1 MNRRKKIAL
10 VLLALL
16 VVSQAPFAYRS
27 YQLRRLGA
35 AIDALNAGRVAA
47 PPGEKVLDDDSRT
60 VGVFHVHSFLG
71 GHSTGTLE
79 EIVRAAKSERL
90 AFVVMTEHPSP
101 RLDTAA
107 ATLKGTHDGV
117 LFVGGSELVASD
129 GGRLFVVPGVAAPA
143 QNPPL
148 QELVTRAKS
157 EWRLAV
163 VGYPEEAR
171 DRGLAGFDGVEVYNL
186 YTNAKRINYLTM
198 FFDGLWSYWGRPEL
212 LFARFYERPT
222 ENLRRWDEYN
232 ASGAGRAYAFA
243 GNDAHANVGFAL
255 QDRAGQKVLDFKL
268 DPYERSFSLVRTH
281 VFSNRGEHEEEVPF
295 DEQNLLGELR
305 SGHFFLAFDVFG
317 DSTGFSFTAA
327 ANRDSETWVASM
339 GDEIKL
345 PPGGEVRL
353 TVTLPVQARTVFFRD
368 GQVVHEVPNASRA
381 YLAVEQKGVYRVE
394 VYLDQLG
401 SLLEGKPWII
411 SNPIFVR

>member
-1 MNRRKKIAL
+1 MKRRKKIAL
-10 VLLALL
+10 ALLALL
-16 VVSQAPFAYRS
+16 ALSQAPFAYRS
-27 YQLRRLGA
+27 YNLWRLGA
-35 AIDALNAGRVAA
+35 AIDELNARRGAV
-47 PPGEKVLDDDSRT
+47 PPEGQPLQDY

-79 EIVRAAKSERL
+79 EVVRAAKAERL

-107 ATLKGTHDGV
+107 LTLRGLHDGV

-129 GGRLFVVPGVAAPA
+129 GGRLFVAPGVAAPER
-143 QNPPL
+143 NPPL

-163 VGYPEEAR
+163 VGYPEETR
-171 DRGLAGFDGVEVYNL
+171 DRGLSGFDGVEVYNL
-186 YTNAKRINYLTM
+186 YTNAKRINYVTM

-212 LFARFYERPT
+212 LFARFYERAA

-243 GNDAHANVGFAL
+243 GNDAHANVGLAL
-255 QDRAGQKVLDFKL
+255 QDRAGRKILDFKL

-281 VFSNRGEHEEEVPF
+281 VIPHHGGHEDEPF
-295 DEQNLLGELR
+295 DEKNLLGALR
-305 SGHFFLAFDVFG
+305 LGHFFLAFDVFG
-317 DSTGFSFTAA
+317 DSTGFRFTAA
-327 ANRDSETWVASM
+327 ANQGFETWRAEM

-353 TVTLPVQARTVFFRD
+353 KVTLPAQARTVFYRD
-368 GQVVHEVPNASRA
+368 GQVLHEVPDSLRA
-381 YLAVEQKGVYRVE
+381 YLAVEQRGVYRVE

>member
-1 MNRRKKIAL
+1 MKRRKKIAL
-10 VLLALL
+10 ALLALL
-16 VVSQAPFAYRS
+16 LMSQAPFAYRR
-27 YQLRRLGA
+27 YRLGRLGA
-35 AIDALNAGRVAA
+35 AIDELNARRPAGPPDGR
-47 PPGEKVLDDDSRT
+47 PRNEY

-107 ATLKGTHDGV
+107 LTLNGLHDGV

-129 GGRLFVVPGVAAPA
+129 GGRLFVAPGVAAPER
-143 QNPPL
+143 NPPL
-148 QELVTRAKS
+148 QELVGRAGS
-157 EWRLAV
+157 ERRLAV

-171 DRGLAGFDGVEVYNL
+171 DRALSGFDGVEVYNL
-186 YTNAKRINYLTM
+186 YTNAKRINYATM
-198 FFDGLWSYWGRPEL
+198 LFDGLWSYWGRPEL
-212 LFARFYERPT
+212 LFARFYERPA

-255 QDRAGQKVLDFKL
+255 QDRAGRKMLDFKL

-281 VFSNRGEHEEEVPF
+281 VIFHGGEHEDEQF
-295 DEQNLLGELR
+295 DEKNLLAALR
-305 SGHFFLAFDVFG
+305 RGNFFLAFDVFG
-317 DSTGFSFTAA
+317 DSTGFSFSAA
-327 ANRDSETWVASM
+327 ADHGSETWGADM
-339 GDEIKL
+339 GDEIGL

-353 TVTLPVQARTVFFRD
+353 KVTLPVQARTVFYRD
-368 GQVVHEVPNASRA
+368 GQVVHEVPDSSRA
-381 YLAVEQKGVYRVE
+381 FLAVEQKGVYRVE

>member
-1 MNRRKKIAL
+1 MKRRKKIAL

-16 VVSQAPFAYRS
+16 ALSQAPFAYRS
-27 YQLRRLGA
+27 YRLGRLGA
-35 AIDALNAGRVAA
+35 AVDEINARRKAV
-47 PPGEKVLDDDSRT
+47 PPGEETPEDF

-79 EIVRAAKSERL
+79 EIVRAAKAERL

-101 RLDTAA
+101 HLDTAA
-107 ATLKGTHDGV
+107 LTLNGLHDGV

-129 GGRLFVVPGVAAPA
+129 GGRLFVAPGVAAPER
-143 QNPPL
+143 NPPL
-148 QELVTRAKS
+148 QELVTRARS

-171 DRGLAGFDGVEVYNL
+171 DPSLSGFDGVEVYNL
-186 YTNAKRINYLTM
+186 YTNAKRINYATM
-198 FFDGLWSYWGRPEL
+198 IFDGLWSYWGRPEL
-212 LFARFYERPT
+212 LFARFYERPA

-255 QDRAGQKVLDFKL
+255 QDRAGQKILDFKL

-281 VFSNRGEHEEEVPF
+281 VIFRGGEHQDEQF
-295 DEQNLLGELR
+295 DEKNLLAALR
-305 SGHFFLAFDVFG
+305 RGNFFLAFDVFG
-317 DSTGFSFTAA
+317 DSTGFDFSAA
-327 ANRDSETWVASM
+327 ANHGSETWGADM
-339 GDEIKL
+339 GGEIRL

-353 TVTLPVQARTVFFRD
+353 SVTLPVQARTVFYRD
-368 GQVVHEVPNASRA
+368 GQVVHEVPDSSRA

-401 SLLEGKPWII
+401 SLLEGRPWII

>member
-1 MNRRKKIAL
+1 MKRRKKIAL

-16 VVSQAPFAYRS
+16 VLSQVPFAYRR
-27 YQLRRLGA
+27 YRLGRLGA
-35 AIDALNAGRVAA
+35 AIDALNAGRLAEPTGKA
-47 PPGEKVLDDDSRT
+47 LRAEYI
-60 VGVFHVHSFLG
+60 GVFHVHSFLG

-79 EIVRAAKSERL
+79 EIVSAAKTERL
-90 AFVVMTEHPSP
+90 DFVLMTEHPSP

-107 ATLKGTHDGV
+107 LTLNGLHDGV

-129 GGRLFVVPGVAAPA
+129 GGRLFVAPGVNAPT

-157 EWRLAV
+157 ESRLAV

-171 DRGLAGFDGVEVYNL
+171 DRALSGFDGVEVYNL
-186 YTNAKRINYLTM
+186 YTNAKRINYVTL

-212 LFARFYERPT
+212 LFARFYERPA

-232 ASGAGRAYAFA
+232 ATGAGRAYAFA

-255 QDRAGQKVLDFKL
+255 EDRAGKKMLDFKL
-268 DPYERSFSLVRTH
+268 DPYERSFRLVRMH
-281 VFSNRGEHEEEVPF
+281 VLVDGGEHEDAPF
-295 DEQNLLGELR
+295 DEPNLLGALR

-317 DSTGFSFTAA
+317 DSTGFRFDAA
-327 ANRDSETWVASM
+327 ASSGSETWSANM

-345 PPGGEVRL
+345 PLGGEVRL
-353 TVTLPVQARTVFFRD
+353 TASLPVHARTVFYRD
-368 GQVVHEVPNASRA
+368 GQAVQEIKDSTRA
-381 YLAVEQKGVYRVE
+381 EMSVAQKGVYRVE

>member
-1 MNRRKKIAL
+1 MKRRKKIAL

-16 VVSQAPFAYRS
+16 LLSQAPFAYRGCR
-27 YQLRRLGA
+27 LARLGA
-35 AIDALNAGRVAA
+35 GVDALNAGRADV
-47 PPGEKVLDDDSRT
+47 PLGEESLEEYA
-60 VGVFHVHSFLG
+60 GVFHVHSFLG

-79 EIVRAAKSERL
+79 EIAGAAKAERL

-107 ATLKGTHDGV
+107 ATLKGVHDGV

-129 GGRLFVVPGVAAPA
+129 GGRLFVAPGGAAPA

-148 QELVTRAKS
+148 QSLVTRAKS
-157 EWRLAV
+157 ESRLAV

-171 DRGLAGFDGVEVYNL
+171 DRALSGFDGVEVYNL
-186 YTNAKRINYLTM
+186 YTNAKRVNYVTM
-198 FFDGLWSYWGRPEL
+198 FFDGLWSYWGRPEF
-212 LFARFYERPT
+212 LFARFYERPA

-255 QDRAGQKVLDFKL
+255 QDRAGRKVLDLKL
-268 DPYERSFSLVRTH
+268 DPYERSFRLARTH
-281 VFSNRGEHEEEVPF
+281 VLLEKGQPL
-295 DEQNLLGELR
+295 DEPNLLAALR
-305 SGHFFLAFDVFG
+305 RGSFFLSFDVFG
-317 DSTGFSFTAA
+317 NPAGF
-327 ANRDSETWVASM
+327 
-339 GDEIKL
+339 
-345 PPGGEVRL
+345 RL
-353 TVTLPVQARTVFFRD
+353 TADSGAERRTMGEEIRLPAGGSVKLTARTPLKGRTVFFRD
-368 GQVVHEVPNASRA
+368 GQPVYEASDSTRA
-381 YLAVEQKGVYRVE
+381 ELTTDRQGVYRVE

-411 SNPIFVR
+411 SNPVFVR